1 LANAEKNIDIVT
13 AWLRDVQTAMVF
25 LTRLPVPVPDTD
37 EPRPLAA
44 VAWSFPVIGLIV
56 GAIAGGVLMA
66 GTTWLDLYPMTC
78 GLLALAAGVLVT
90 GALHED
96 ALADVAD
103 GFGGGGDAKS
113 KMEIMRD
120 SRIGAYGVL
129 ALIFSVAIRAA
140 ALASMAGP
148 GTAALALIVS
158 AVVSRSLMVAALYQ
172 MPSARKDGLG
182 ASAGK
187 PSIESVAVALAIAA
201 AVAFALL
208 GSVGWMVLATGVAL
222 AIAMGWLAQRQIGGH
237 TGDVLGSISQVVEI
251 AILLTVSAM
260 LG

>member
-1 LANAEKNIDIVT
+1 MANGQNNLNILGRWLQDI
-13 AWLRDVQTAMVF
+13 LQTAAF
-25 LTRLPVPVPDTD
+25 LTRLPVPLSADSKA
-37 EPRPLAA
+37 RPLAN
-44 VAWSFPVIGLIV
+44 VAWAFPVVGLLVGGLAGLALLLGFQFGLRPLVCGLFAIGLQ
-56 GAIAGGVLMA
+56 VLI
-66 GTTWLDLYPMTC
+66 
-78 GLLALAAGVLVT
+78 T

-96 ALADVAD
+96 GLADVAD